1 MKAIQIGVIGS
12 AGNEE
17 YMSKDDRNQLSR
29 EQIFKLAEE
38 VGKLLALK
46 NVFVITGGKSG
57 LMESAS
63 KGAKLNNGVTIG
75 FVSGKSRF
83 TSNEY
88 VDFEVV
94 SGMDGCGEETM
105 LVLSCDG
112 LIAIGGGSGTLQ
124 EITIAYRNSKPIVC
138 LDKPKYGWASALC
151 NTYLDDRKKVKLI
164 SVSSPKEAVN
174 KILSLVSKQNDMIK
188 KV

>member
-17 YMSKDDRNQLSR
+17 YQSKDDRNQLPR

-38 VGKLLALK
+38 AGKLLALK
-46 NVFVITGGKSG
+46 RAIVVTGGKSG

-63 KGAKLNNGVTIG
+63 KGAKNIGGATVG
-75 FVSGKSRF
+75 FVSGKYRF
-83 TSNEY
+83 TSNKY

-112 LIAIGGGSGTLQ
+112 LIAIGGGGGTLQ
-124 EITIAYRNSKPIVC
+124 ELAIAYRNQKPVVC
-138 LDKPKYGWASALC
+138 LDVNRYGWASKLA
-151 NTYLDDRKKVKLI
+151 NTYIDERNKVKFIL
-164 SVSSPKEAVN
+164 SRTPADAVN
-174 KILSLVSKQNDMIK
+174 KILSLVKVNSVNIK
-188 KV
+188 